1 MGGFF
6 NIKPNNEAVTGTI
19 EAKLDYKNYRVYKKI
34 ENINEFYK
42 KIKSLKSGS
51 FGTVYEAVHIAT
63 NCPCAVKQIAKKSFE
78 NQEIMEKLMWQEIKA
93 YDNYDH
99 PNIVRVLDFCED
111 AEFIYIVFELIETG
125 DLSKNIKLIKEKL
138 PTQSRQA
145 IEGVVANLM
154 HQIILAIGYLH
165 K

>member
-1 MGGFF
+1 M
-6 NIKPNNEAVTGTI
+6 TGTI
-19 EAKLDYKNYRVYKKI
+19 EAKLDFKNYRVYKKI

-42 KIKSLKSGS
+42 KGKELKSGN

-63 NCPCAVKQIAKKSFE
+63 SCPCAIKQIAKTSFE
-78 NQEIMEKLMWQEIKA
+78 NLEHEEKLMWTEIKA
-93 YDNYDH
+93 YDKYDH

-125 DLSKNIKLIKEKL
+125 DLSKNINLIKDKL
-138 PTQSRQA
+138 PIQS
-145 IEGVVANLM
+145 
-154 HQIILAIGYLH
+154 